1 MKKRHVISSFLF
13 ALSVVILLLSGL
25 GANNWPVGVL
35 LLLVF
40 LLAGIFFYRRGK

>member
-1 MKKRHVISSFLF
+1 MKKRRVISSFLF
-13 ALSVVILLLSGL
+13 AFSVVFLLLAGY
-25 GANNWPVGVL
+25 GAGNWPVGVL